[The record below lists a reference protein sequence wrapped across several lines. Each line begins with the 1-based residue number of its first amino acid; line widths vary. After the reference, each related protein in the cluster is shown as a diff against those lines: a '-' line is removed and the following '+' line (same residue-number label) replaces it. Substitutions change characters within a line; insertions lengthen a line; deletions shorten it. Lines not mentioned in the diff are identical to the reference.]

1 MINEKIQEKIQ
12 EVSEKLKK
20 AFKVVLN
27 YSLIILGMSVFFT
40 LGYYYKDLKSYS
52 TKNKPQYIKRSE
64 VTIAIDENSN
74 FMIIA
79 KNDGTYTLMEDSI
92 GRAIFD
98 IYAKNI
104 WSQHQPITNNQK

>member
-1 MINEKIQEKIQ
+1 MMKEKVKEIMQKVKGIFKI
-12 EVSEKLKK
+12 
-20 AFKVVLN
+20 FLN
-27 YSLIILGMSVFFT
+27 YSLIILGMLVFFT
-40 LGYYYKDLKSYS
+40 LGYYYKDIKSYS
-52 TKNKPQYIKRSE
+52 EKSKPIYIKRSE

-79 KNDGTYTLMEDSI
+79 KDDGTYTMMEDSI

-104 WSQHQPITNNQK
+104 WSQHQTVTPK

>member
-1 MINEKIQEKIQ
+1 MKYLEQLQEIKEKA
-12 EVSEKLKK
+12 LKVL
-20 AFKVVLN
+20 KVALN

-40 LGYYYKDLKSYS
+40 LGYYYKDIKTYSQKS
-52 TKNKPQYIKRSE
+52 KPVYIKRSE

-104 WSQHQPITNNQK
+104 WSQHQPIPATHK

>member
-1 MINEKIQEKIQ
+1 MKYQEQLQEIKEK
-12 EVSEKLKK
+12 VLK
-20 AFKVVLN
+20 ALKVVLN

-40 LGYYYKDLKSYS
+40 LGYYYKDIKTYS
-52 TKNKPQYIKRSE
+52 QRTKPVYIKRSE

-79 KNDGTYTLMEDSI
+79 KNDGTYTMMEDSI

-104 WSQHQPITNNQK
+104 WSQHQPAPVTPK

>member
-1 MINEKIQEKIQ
+1 MKEKVQEIM
-12 EVSEKLKK
+12 EKVKNI
-20 AFKVVLN
+20 FKVVLN

-52 TKNKPQYIKRSE
+52 KKSKPEYIKRSE

-79 KNDGTYTLMEDSI
+79 KNDGTYTMMEDSI

-104 WSQHQPITNNQK
+104 WSQHQPATTVSPK

>member
-1 MINEKIQEKIQ
+1 MMKEKVQEIM
-12 EVSEKLKK
+12 EKVKNI
-20 AFKVVLN
+20 FKVVLN

-52 TKNKPQYIKRSE
+52 KKSKPEYIKRSE

-79 KNDGTYTLMEDSI
+79 KNDGTYTMMEDSI

-104 WSQHQPITNNQK
+104 WSQHQPATTVSPK

>member
-1 MINEKIQEKIQ
+1 MKEKVQEIM
-12 EVSEKLKK
+12 EKVKNI
-20 AFKVVLN
+20 FKVVLN

-52 TKNKPQYIKRSE
+52 KKSKPEYIKRSE

-79 KNDGTYTLMEDSI
+79 KNDGTYTMMEDSI

-104 WSQHQPITNNQK
+104 WSQHQPITPISPK

>member
-1 MINEKIQEKIQ
+1 MKYKEQLQEIKEKA
-12 EVSEKLKK
+12 LK
-20 AFKVVLN
+20 ALKVVLN

-40 LGYYYKDLKSYS
+40 LGYYYKDIKTYS
-52 TKNKPQYIKRSE
+52 QRTKPVYIKRSE

-79 KNDGTYTLMEDSI
+79 KNDGTYTMMEDSI

-104 WSQHQPITNNQK
+104 WSQHQPATDPLSPK

>member
-1 MINEKIQEKIQ
+1 MMKEKVQEIM
-12 EVSEKLKK
+12 EKVKSI
-20 AFKVVLN
+20 FKVTLN

-40 LGYYYKDLKSYS
+40 LGYYYKDIKTYS
-52 TKNKPQYIKRSE
+52 QRTKPEYIKRSE

-79 KNDGTYTLMEDSI
+79 KNDGTYTMMEDSI

-104 WSQHQPITNNQK
+104 WSQHQPAVSPK

>member
-1 MINEKIQEKIQ
+1 MKEKVQEFMGKFKIFAK
-12 EVSEKLKK
+12 V
-20 AFKVVLN
+20 AFN

-40 LGYYYKDLKSYS
+40 LGYYYKDIKSYS
-52 TKNKPQYIKRSE
+52 VKTKPMYIKRSE

-79 KNDGTYTLMEDSI
+79 KNDGTYTMLEDSI

-104 WSQHQPITNNQK
+104 WSQHQPVTTPVTTK

>member
-1 MINEKIQEKIQ
+1 MMKEKVQEIM
-12 EVSEKLKK
+12 EKVKNI
-20 AFKVVLN
+20 FKVVLN

-52 TKNKPQYIKRSE
+52 KKSKPEYIKRSE

-79 KNDGTYTLMEDSI
+79 KNDGTYTMMEDSI

-104 WSQHQPITNNQK
+104 WSQHQPATPISPK

>member
-1 MINEKIQEKIQ
+1 MMKEKVQEIM
-12 EVSEKLKK
+12 EKVKNTFK
-20 AFKVVLN
+20 AVLN

-40 LGYYYKDLKSYS
+40 LGYYYKDIKTYS
-52 TKNKPQYIKRSE
+52 QRTKPVYIKRSE

-79 KNDGTYTLMEDSI
+79 KNDGTYTMMEDSI

-104 WSQHQPITNNQK
+104 WSQHQPATVSPK

>member
-1 MINEKIQEKIQ
+1 MKEKVQEIM
-12 EVSEKLKK
+12 EKVKNTFK
-20 AFKVVLN
+20 AVLN

-40 LGYYYKDLKSYS
+40 LGYYYKDIKSYS
-52 TKNKPQYIKRSE
+52 KKSTPTYIKRSE

-104 WSQHQPITNNQK
+104 WSQHQPATAPVTPK